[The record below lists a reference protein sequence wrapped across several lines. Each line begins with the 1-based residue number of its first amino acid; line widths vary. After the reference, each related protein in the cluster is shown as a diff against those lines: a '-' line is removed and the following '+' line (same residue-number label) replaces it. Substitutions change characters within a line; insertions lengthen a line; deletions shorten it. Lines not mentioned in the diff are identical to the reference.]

1 MQAAVIS
8 QIRRSKIYPIIARS
22 TGRCARTGMRKGK
35 SKTARPAKLKPTSLD
50 LDYVVT
56 ANFLYMLRELLPPEC
71 SVTSKIA
78 DNGNEF
84 IVIEDD
90 AAEMTEHVRL
100 Q

>member
-1 MQAAVIS
+1 
-8 QIRRSKIYPIIARS
+8 
-22 TGRCARTGMRKGK
+22 MRKRK
-35 SKTARPAKLKPTSLD
+35 SKPATHAKLKPTSLD

-90 AAEMTEHVRL
+90 AAEITRYVRDL
-100 Q
+100 PA